1 MKQRSTA
8 IFLKRLFFVL
18 LAANLVGLLWLWLMA
33 EDQTLLPTE
42 ADQESGL
49 ILYSEL
55 SQAEQ
60 TALQQQA
67 VANTGNVTD
76 QDVLSLPAAE
86 NAPAVQAMLGQT
98 PSVTDESE
106 LAGSSQIH
114 GQVCAALG
122 PFYAPDQA
130 AAGAARLRDLGF
142 EPTVRQTGGQ
152 LRSGY
157 WVYLP
162 PFTSREDAKIVAARL
177 REQGIEDMFIVSDAE
192 NRNAI
197 SLGLYSTAERAD
209 RRAAFLGKLGYTPR
223 IAERF
228 RDATLYWLDYREP
241 VGEPLDVSAL
251 GVLAVEPPP
260 SRKTVPCSLQ
270 NR

>member
-1 MKQRSTA
+1 MMKNSA
-8 IFLKRLFFVL
+8 IRVFMQRLFFVL
-18 LAANLVGLLWLWLMA
+18 LAVNLVFAAWLWFSSGEHALI
-33 EDQTLLPTE
+33 PS
-42 ADQESGL
+42 ADRQSL
-49 ILYSEL
+49 TLYSEL
-55 SQAEQ
+55 TPEEQ
-60 TALQQQA
+60 TALQQKI
-67 VANTGNVTD
+67 VANAATTDD
-76 QDVLSLPAAE
+76 QDALSLPAAE
-86 NAPAVQAMLGQT
+86 DAPAIQSVLGQ
-98 PSVTDESE
+98 PAAADESTV
-106 LAGSSQIH
+106 ADSSRIN
-114 GQVCAALG
+114 GQVCATLG

-130 AAGAARLRDLGF
+130 AAGAAQLHDLGF
-142 EPTVRQTGGQ
+142 EPTLRQSGGQ
-152 LRSGY
+152 LRSGF

-209 RRAAFLGKLGYTPR
+209 RRAAFMGKLGYTPR

-241 VGEPLDVSAL
+241 VGEPMNVSAL
-251 GVLAVEPPP
+251 GVLAVEPAPT
-260 SRKTVPCSLQ
+260 RKTVPCSIQ